1 MQFRFA
7 QIGCRSRF
15 ATPNIH
21 PEGFTMSTDKLHL
34 SNKTAL
40 VTGGSRGIGAACARL
55 LAARGAAVVVTYS
68 KSAEQ
73 AEKVVASI
81 TGSGGTA
88 YAIKADAA
96 DVDAA
101 RAGIAQAVEKLGGRL
116 DILVNNAGIAEHG
129 PVGVLTDTAFERM
142 VDVNIRGVWH
152 TTSAAV
158 AHLGEGGRI
167 VNIGSFFSERIPFP
181 GASAY
186 GMTKHAVAGM
196 TKGWARDLA
205 GRRITVNTVEP
216 GPIET
221 EANPDEGERSARI
234 KAGVPLGRYGQPEEI
249 AEVVAFLAS
258 PAAAYI
264 TGAHILVDGGM
275 LA

>member
-1 MQFRFA
+1 
-7 QIGCRSRF
+7 
-15 ATPNIH
+15 
-21 PEGFTMSTDKLHL
+21 MSTDNLRL
-34 SNKTAL
+34 TDKTAV

-55 LAARGAAVVVTYS
+55 LAARGAAVIVTYS

-73 AEKVVASI
+73 AEEIVAFISS
-81 TGSGGTA
+81 SGGA
-88 YAIKADAA
+88 AFAIKADAA
-96 DVDAA
+96 DANAA
-101 RAGIAQAVEKLGGRL
+101 KAGIAQAVEKLGGRL

-129 PVGVLTDTAFERM
+129 PIGALPDSDFEKM
-142 VDVNIRGVWH
+142 VDVNIRGLWH

-158 AHLGEGGRI
+158 TQLGDDGRI
-167 VNIGSFFSERIPFP
+167 INIGSFFSERIPFP

-234 KAGVPLGRYGQPEEI
+234 KAMVPLSRYGQPEEI
-249 AEVVAFLAS
+249 AELVAFLAS

>member
-1 MQFRFA
+1 
-7 QIGCRSRF
+7 
-15 ATPNIH
+15 
-21 PEGFTMSTDKLHL
+21 MSTDNLRL
-34 SNKTAL
+34 TGKTAL
-40 VTGGSRGIGAACARL
+40 VTGGSRGIGAACAHL
-55 LAARGAAVVVTYS
+55 LAARGATVIVTYS
-68 KSAEQ
+68 RSAEQ
-73 AEKVVASI
+73 ANDVVVSI
-81 TGSGGTA
+81 VGKGGVA
-88 YAIKADAA
+88 FAIKADAA
-96 DVDAA
+96 DADAA
-101 RAGIAQAVEKLGGRL
+101 KAGIVQAVEKLGGRL

-129 PVGVLTDTAFERM
+129 PVGVLPDAAFERM

-158 AHLGEGGRI
+158 AYLGEDGRI
-167 VNIGSFFSERIPFP
+167 INIGSFFSERIPFP

-221 EANPDEGERSARI
+221 DANPDAGERSAQI

-249 AEVVAFLAS
+249 AEAVAFLAS

-264 TGAHILVDGGM
+264 TGAHLLVDGGM

>member
-1 MQFRFA
+1 
-7 QIGCRSRF
+7 
-15 ATPNIH
+15 
-21 PEGFTMSTDKLHL
+21 MSTDTLLLTGK
-34 SNKTAL
+34 NAF
-40 VTGGSRGIGAACARL
+40 VTGGGRGIGAACARL
-55 LAARGAAVVVTYS
+55 LAARGAAVIVTWS

-73 AEKVVASI
+73 ADAVVAAI

-88 YAIKADAA
+88 FAVKADAGNA
-96 DVDAA
+96 EAA
-101 RAGIAQAVEKLGGRL
+101 KAGVAEGVAKLGGHI

-129 PVGVLTDTAFERM
+129 PIGTLSDHDFDAM
-142 VDVNIRGVWH
+142 VNVNIRGVWY
-152 TTSAAV
+152 TTGAAI
-158 AHLGEGGRI
+158 AHFRDDGRI
-167 VNIGSFFSERIPFP
+167 VNIGSFFSERVPFP

-186 GMTKHAVAGM
+186 AMTKHAVAGL

-221 EANPDEGERSARI
+221 DANPDEGDRSARI
-234 KAGVPLGRYGQPEEI
+234 KAGVPLGRYGQPAEI
-249 AEVVAFLAS
+249 AEAVAFLAS

-264 TGAHILVDGGM
+264 TGAHIRVDGGM